1 MSLAHGDAPFLVYED
16 ERTTFAEHYR
26 IACTLAHRL
35 RSTFGIVQGDRV
47 AIIMRN
53 LPEWIMAFWG
63 ATLAGA
69 IVVPLNAWWSG
80 EELRYGLEDS
90 GSKVAFVDTE
100 RAERIRPFLGGL
112 SGLGAIIVADEHR
125 TEPKAPLA
133 VFEPPGGSPPVTEW
147 PFPLAL
153 GPVDEAAS
161 PPDITIDPE
170 DDATIFYTSGTTGR
184 PKGAVG
190 THRNMCTNLMSLFFI
205 NTRGS
210 MRFGAPALEPVGEKA
225 QPAFLLSVP
234 LFHATGCHSVMVSN
248 VAAGGKIVMMHH
260 FDPDRALELIERE
273 RIGTFGGVPA
283 MVMQVLDSPNFSKFD
298 TSSIRGVSYGGAPAP
313 PDLVRRIREA
323 WPVGQPSN
331 GYGLTETSSVTSMI
345 SGGDYVAKTRER
357 RSRRCR
363 CATWPSCRRTSA
375 VTSPTTPSP
384 RGPDV
389 RGELWIKGP
398 NVVRGYWNRP
408 DETAK
413 TFSKGWLHT
422 GDVARLDE
430 DNFIYIVD
438 RAKDMIIR
446 GGENVYSV
454 QVEAALFEHPAVAD
468 CAVIGVPDP
477 TLGEEVG
484 AVVVLRPGAKVTAD
498 ELAAARQGAAR
509 RLHGA
514 DAHLVP
520 QRAAAA
526 QPPGEGAQARAA
538 RRARAGLRLRSQPSG
553 GVGLPPVRPRSRLS
567 SGASAGTGTAVREDA
582 DGPPLLGVRAHL
594 VPDPL
599 HELVREVRVHPD
611 RPGDVVG
618 PQGPEL
624 VDLPEVLAHRVVAEG
639 QVGDGVEVRHGGG
652 RGAGTLD
659 DRIEVRHRIVS
670 QEIAVELVRPRL
682 LHGQSGQHVGHPGVV
697 VGVVVDQRAQWRGL
711 GPAPGGEGARQDHV
725 PLVGRDLG
733 DHAGQGPVGQHEGL
747 GFGHRPLLGRVFAA
761 RLRRGSRHLVP
772 PL

>member
-1 MSLAHGDAPFLVYED
+1 MTTTGNDAPSMSIAEANAALTAPGQLFEMEELDIRGVPTRTWKFAPPSLRGILDMSLGHGDAVFLVYED

-35 RSTFGIVQGDRV
+35 RSSFGIEQGDRV

-53 LPEWIMAFWG
+53 LPEWIMAFWA

-100 RAERIRPFLGGL
+100 RAERVRPVLAGL
-112 SGLGAIIVADEHR
+112 SSLRAVIVADEHR
-125 TEPKAPLA
+125 AGPAAPLT
-133 VFEPPGGSPPVTEW
+133 VSEPGQGGASVAEW
-147 PFPLAL
+147 PFALAL
-153 GPVDEAAS
+153 GEVDEAAS

-205 NTRGS
+205 NQRGAT
-210 MRFGAPALEPVGEKA
+210 RFGSPLVPTGEKA
-225 QPAFLLSVP
+225 QAAFLLSVP

-248 VAAGGKIVMMHH
+248 LAAGGKIVMMHH
-260 FDPDRALELIERE
+260 FDPERALELIERE
-273 RIGTFGGVPA
+273 KIGTFGGVPA

-313 PDLVRRIREA
+313 PDLVRRIRAA
-323 WPVGQPSN
+323 WPIGQPSN
-331 GYGLTETSSVTSMI
+331 GYGLTETSSVTSMN
-345 SGGDYVAKTRER
+345 SGGDYVAKPE
-357 RSRRCR
+357 SVGPPVPVCDVAIVPEDFAGEEPD
-363 CATWPSCRRTSA
+363 ATL
-375 VTSPTTPSP
+375 P

-408 DETAK
+408 DETAE
-413 TFSKGWLHT
+413 TFSRGWLHS

-477 TLGEEVG
+477 ILGEEVG
-484 AVVVLRPGAKVTAD
+484 AVIVLRPGAKVTSD
-498 ELAAARQGAAR
+498 ELQLHVKARLAGFM
-509 RLHGA
+509 
-514 DAHLVP
+514 VP
-520 QRAAAA
+520 THIWF
-526 QPPGEGAQARAA
+526 
-538 RRARAGLRLRSQPSG
+538 RSEP
-553 GVGLPPVRPRSRLS
+553 LPRN
-567 SGASAGTGTAVREDA
+567 
-582 DGPPLLGVRAHL
+582 
-594 VPDPL
+594 
-599 HELVREVRVHPD
+599 
-611 RPGDVVG
+611 
-618 PQGPEL
+618 PQGKVLKREL
-624 VDLPEVLAHRVVAEG
+624 R
-639 QVGDGVEVRHGGG
+639 
-652 RGAGTLD
+652 D
-659 DRIEVRHRIVS
+659 D
-670 QEIAVELVRPRL
+670 
-682 LHGQSGQHVGHPGVV
+682 
-697 VGVVVDQRAQWRGL
+697 
-711 GPAPGGEGARQDHV
+711 
-725 PLVGRDLG
+725 
-733 DHAGQGPVGQHEGL
+733 
-747 GFGHRPLLGRVFAA
+747 
-761 RLRRGSRHLVP
+761 LVP
-772 PL
+772 PSA

>member
-1 MSLAHGDAPFLVYED
+1 MSATAKDTPSMSIEEANAALTAPGELFEMEELEIRGVPTRTWKHAPPSLRVVLDMSLAHGDATFLVYED
-16 ERTTFAEHYR
+16 ERTNFTEHYG

-35 RSTFGIVQGDRV
+35 QSTFGIAQGDRV

-112 SGLGAIIVADEHR
+112 SDLGAVIVADEHR
-125 TEPKAPLA
+125 TEPTSPLQVYEPAGGAAPVA
-133 VFEPPGGSPPVTEW
+133 EW

-153 GPVDEAAS
+153 GTVDEAAS

-190 THRNMCTNLMSLFFI
+190 THRNMVTNLMSLFFI

-210 MRFGAPALEPVGEKA
+210 RRFGSPALEVTGDKT

-260 FDPDRALELIERE
+260 FDPERALELIERE

-283 MVMQVLDSPNFSKFD
+283 MVMQVLDSPDFSKFD

-313 PDLVRRIREA
+313 PDLVRRIRAA

-331 GYGLTETSSVTSMI
+331 GYGLTETSSVTSMNT
-345 SGGDYVAKTRER
+345 GGDYVARPE
-357 RSRRCR
+357 SVGPPVPVCDV
-363 CATWPSCRRTSA
+363 A
-375 VTSPTTPSP
+375 VVPEDFGGDEPDDTLP

-408 DETAK
+408 EETAK
-413 TFSKGWLHT
+413 TFSRGWLHT

-498 ELAAARQGAAR
+498 ELGRHVKARLAGFMVPTHIWFRSEPLPRNPQGKVLKR
-509 RLHGA
+509 
-514 DAHLVP
+514 
-520 QRAAAA
+520 
-526 QPPGEGAQARAA
+526 E
-538 RRARAGLRLRSQPSG
+538 LR
-553 GVGLPPVRPRSRLS
+553 
-567 SGASAGTGTAVREDA
+567 D
-582 DGPPLLGVRAHL
+582 
-594 VPDPL
+594 
-599 HELVREVRVHPD
+599 ELVKPS
-611 RPGDVVG
+611 
-618 PQGPEL
+618 
-624 VDLPEVLAHRVVAEG
+624 A
-639 QVGDGVEVRHGGG
+639 
-652 RGAGTLD
+652 
-659 DRIEVRHRIVS
+659 
-670 QEIAVELVRPRL
+670 
-682 LHGQSGQHVGHPGVV
+682 
-697 VGVVVDQRAQWRGL
+697 
-711 GPAPGGEGARQDHV
+711 
-725 PLVGRDLG
+725 
-733 DHAGQGPVGQHEGL
+733 
-747 GFGHRPLLGRVFAA
+747 
-761 RLRRGSRHLVP
+761 
-772 PL
+772 